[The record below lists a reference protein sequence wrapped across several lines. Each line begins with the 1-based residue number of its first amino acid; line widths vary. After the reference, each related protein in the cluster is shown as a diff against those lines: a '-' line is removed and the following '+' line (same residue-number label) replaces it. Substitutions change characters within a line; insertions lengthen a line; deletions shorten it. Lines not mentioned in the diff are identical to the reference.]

1 MLLDKRLLVRREV
14 RARGLYFCA
23 KETRGGLLTMVTAPT
38 LSTVIFHPFS
48 SARREPFTARRR
60 PAGRSLRTRFTQMAS
75 SLLC

>member
-1 MLLDKRLLVRREV
+1 MLLDKRPLVRGEV

-23 KETRGGLLTMVTAPT
+23 KETGVVFSPWLLPL

-60 PAGRSLRTRFTQMAS
+60 PAGRSLRTRFTQMAP